1 MNEELNTK
9 ISQFIDDELG
19 HDEALSLLQK
29 MQSQSEL
36 IHTMNRYEAISHALK
51 TDVFLTVSA
60 DFSANISQQIQQEPH
75 YFLPQRKFIS
85 RNYKIA
91 AVAAS
96 IAVIAVVAGRTVNN
110 PIERIKTSPT
120 FQIAQQ
126 QLPRQASKPVVY
138 ASQAQEIPLNIRIN
152 DYLQAHNSSVYTNG
166 EATVKSL
173 TRVTAYGQE

>member
-1 MNEELNTK
+1 MNEELHKK

-36 IHTMNRYEAISHALK
+36 INTMNRYEAISHALK
-51 TDVFLTVSA
+51 TDVFLTINA
-60 DFSANISQQIQQEPH
+60 DFSAKISQQIQQEPH
-75 YFLPQRKFIS
+75 YFLPQRKLIS
-85 RNYKIA
+85 RNYKLA
-91 AVAAS
+91 ALAAS
-96 IAVIAVVAGRTVNN
+96 IAVVAVLAGRNMNT
-110 PIERIKTSPT
+110 PAERFKTSPT
-120 FQIAQQ
+120 LQVAQQ
-126 QLPRQASKPVVY
+126 QSPRQVSKPVVY

-166 EATVKSL
+166 EANVKSM